1 MDLNVQTDSSVEQ
14 ENMEQKIR
22 IILLFGGQSCEH
34 EVSVTSAGCIYDAL
48 DSSRFDVTPIGI
60 AKSGRWVWIEN
71 PQPVFDSKVVSE
83 EGNRPVILDYRSRGK
98 ILVLDERNKTYGS
111 LPPCDVIF
119 PILHGPY
126 GEDGTVQGLLE
137 LSRTPFIGAGVTGSA
152 VAMNKA
158 VAQAVCASESI
169 PQANYLVFN
178 RSRWDSDRETVV
190 QEIENSLHYP
200 LFIKPS
206 SLGSSVGIS
215 KVRDG
220 KQLKDAMDFA
230 AKFDLILIVEEGF
243 EDCYEVEVSVIG
255 NDEPQASVV
264 GEIIPGAEFYDYDD
278 KYINDVTEFE
288 IPANLPDTVSEQV
301 RDYAIRAYTSM
312 KVYGLA
318 RVDFF
323 VDKETHQV
331 YLNEINTMPGF
342 TPISMYPKLWM
353 ASGTSYADLISELIE
368 HAKQRRREQDRT
380 QYVL

>member
-1 MDLNVQTDSSVEQ
+1 MALSAKNNELAEKDSMDR
-14 ENMEQKIR
+14 KIR

-34 EVSVTSAGCIYDAL
+34 EVSVTSASCIYDAL
-48 DSSRFDVTPIGI
+48 DVKKFDVTLIGI
-60 AKSGRWVWIEN
+60 TKSGRWTWISD
-71 PQPVFDSKVVSE
+71 PQPIFDSKVVSE
-83 EGNRPVILDYRSRGK
+83 EGNQPVILDYRSRGK
-98 ILVLDERNKTYGS
+98 ILVLDEKNNTYDS
-111 LPPCDVIF
+111 LPPHDVIF

-158 VAQAVCASESI
+158 VAQAVCAAESI
-169 PQANYLVFN
+169 PQAKYLVFN
-178 RSRWDSDRETVV
+178 RSRWESDRETVV
-190 QEIENSLHYP
+190 QEIENTLHYP

-206 SLGSSVGIS
+206 SLGSSIGIN
-215 KVRDG
+215 KVRDSA
-220 KQLKDAMDFA
+220 QLKDAMDFA
-230 AKFDLILIVEEGF
+230 SKFDLILIVEEGF
-243 EDCYEVEVSVIG
+243 ENCYEVEVSVLG

-264 GEIIPGAEFYDYDD
+264 GELIPGAEFYDYDD

-288 IPANLPDTVSEQV
+288 IPANLPDSVSEQIQI
-301 RDYAIRAYTSM
+301 YAIRAYTAM

-323 VDKETHQV
+323 VDKESHQV
-331 YLNEINTMPGF
+331 YLNEINTLPGF

-353 ASGTSYADLISELIE
+353 ASGKSYADLIGDLIE
-368 HAKQRRREQDRT
+368 CAMQRRKQQDRT

>member
-1 MDLNVQTDSSVEQ
+1 MDLNSQTDWSVEQ

-48 DSSRFDVTPIGI
+48 DSSRFDVTLIGI
-60 AKSGRWVWIEN
+60 AKTGCWVWVTN
-71 PQPVFDSKVVSE
+71 PQPIFDSKVVSE
-83 EGNRPVILDYRSRGK
+83 QGNQPVILDYRRRGK
-98 ILVLDERNKTYGS
+98 ILVLDELNKTYDL
-111 LPPCDVIF
+111 LPECDVIF

-137 LSRTPFIGAGVTGSA
+137 LSRIPFIGAGVTGSA

-158 VAQAVCASESI
+158 VAQAVCAAESI
-169 PQANYLVFN
+169 PQAKYLVFN
-178 RSRWDSDRETVV
+178 RSRWESDQVTVV

-215 KVRDG
+215 KVRDAA
-220 KQLKDAMDFA
+220 QLKDAMNFA

-243 EDCYEVEVSVIG
+243 ENCYEVEVSVIG
-255 NDEPQASVV
+255 NDEPQASLV

-288 IPANLPDTVSEQV
+288 IPADLPDAVSEQIQN
-301 RDYAIRAYTSM
+301 YAIRAFTAM

-323 VDKETHQV
+323 VDKETHQI

-353 ASGTSYADLISELIE
+353 ASGTSYSDLIGELIE
-368 HAKQRRREQDRT
+368 HAKQRRKEQDRT